1 MHSILRRC
9 CAVLLLSLAA
19 SSAALAQTRAIQ
31 HAMGTAQVPAAPQRV
46 VTLTNESAEALLE
59 LGVKPVG
66 IVRTHGGLPAY
77 PHLGQRLAGAK
88 QVGSELDVSLE
99 AIAALR
105 PDLIIANKLRHEK
118 IYPQLAAIAPTV
130 MSETLRGRWQKNFAL
145 YAKSVGRDAAGTAKL
160 AQFRVRTQ
168 RIGQA
173 LGERKKLRISL
184 VRFMADQTRVYHLDT
199 FSGQILAE
207 IGFQRPPAQNVND
220 FMAKVGRE
228 RIGEMDGDLLF
239 YYVFDKGNG
248 AASAVERQWTQD
260 ALWKSLKVVRA
271 GQVYRVSDDIWNS
284 AGGIVAANLL
294 LNDIERLFKLKL

>member
-1 MHSILRRC
+1 MKSSMLRC

-19 SSAALAQTRAIQ
+19 ASALARPIQ
-31 HAMGTAQVPAAPQRV
+31 HAMGISQVPAAPQRV

-66 IVRTHGGLPAY
+66 VVRTHGGLPSY

-88 QVGSELDVSLE
+88 LVGSELDVSLE

-145 YAKSVGRDAAGTAKL
+145 YARTLGRDAAGSAKL
-160 AQFRVRTQ
+160 AQFTARTQ

-173 LGERKKLRISL
+173 LGQRKKLRVSL
-184 VRFMADQTRVYHLDT
+184 VRFMAEQTRIYHLDT

-207 IGFQRPPAQNVND
+207 VGFQRPPAQNVND

-228 RIGEMDGDLLF
+228 RIAEMDGDVLF
-239 YYVFDKGNG
+239 YFVFDKGHG
-248 AASAVERQWTQD
+248 AANAVERQWTQD

-271 GQVYRVSDDIWNS
+271 GQVHRVSDDIWNS
-284 AGGIVAANLL
+284 AGGIVAANLM
-294 LNDIERLFKLKL
+294 LNDLERVFQLKR

>member
-1 MHSILRRC
+1 MKTMLRRC

-19 SSAALAQTRAIQ
+19 TSSFAQTRTVQ
-31 HAMGTAQVPAAPQRV
+31 HAMGISQVPAAPQRV
-46 VTLTNESAEALLE
+46 VVLTNESAEALLE

-66 IVRTHGGLPAY
+66 VVRTHGGLAAY

-88 QVGSELDVSLE
+88 LVGSELDVSLE
-99 AIAALR
+99 AVAALR

-145 YAKSVGRDAAGTAKL
+145 YAKAVAREPAGNAKL
-160 AQFRVRTQ
+160 AAFAARTQ

-173 LGERKKLRISL
+173 LGERKKLRVSL

-207 IGFQRPPAQNVND
+207 IGFKRPPAQNVND

-228 RIGEMDGDLLF
+228 RIGEMDGDVLF

-248 AASAVERQWTQD
+248 AGGAVERQWTQD